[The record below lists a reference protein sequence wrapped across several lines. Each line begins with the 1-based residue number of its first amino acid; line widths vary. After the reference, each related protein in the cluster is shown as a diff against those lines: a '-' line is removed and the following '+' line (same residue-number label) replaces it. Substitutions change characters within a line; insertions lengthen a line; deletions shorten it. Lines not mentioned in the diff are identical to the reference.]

1 MSIKLTIPSLALM
14 AGLLVTGFD
23 AAQPAQA
30 QWGPPAP
37 WCVRAYDGGT
47 ECFYLSLAQC
57 RAAASGT
64 GGDCAVNPR
73 YMGDPNQPGPRPRRG
88 YR

>member
-1 MSIKLTIPSLALM
+1 MSAKFTYPVLALM
-14 AGLLVTGFD
+14 AGLLVTGYD
-23 AAQPAQA
+23 AAQPAEA
-30 QWGPPAP
+30 RSGSAP

-57 RAAASGT
+57 RTAVWGT

-73 YMGDPNQPGPRPRRG
+73 YTGDPYQPGPRPRRG